1 MLSFKPALVMIVLGL
16 LLPPLSACGFQ
27 PLYTNNG
34 VNTAASFND
43 IGINSIPDQSGVTL
57 RNHLLDMLYTTG
69 EPHSP
74 KYTLAITQL
83 KKSVSSFG
91 IKKSATSTRGQ
102 IDMSAQMTLTD
113 NTTGAA
119 VLKRT
124 IRAAADFNR
133 LDNEYATQVSE
144 ESVTENLLAEMSG
157 NIKTELA
164 LHFSRTAT
172 PAP

>member
-1 MLSFKPALVMIVLGL
+1 MLSFKPAHTIVILGL
-16 LLPPLSACGFQ
+16 LLLPLSACGFQ

-34 VNTAASFND
+34 VNTATSFND
-43 IGINSIPDQSGVTL
+43 IGINNIPDQSGVML
-57 RNHLLDMLYTTG
+57 RNHLLDILYTTG

-74 KYTLAITQL
+74 KYSLVITQL

-102 IDMSAQMTLTD
+102 IDMTAQMALTD
-113 NTTGAA
+113 NTTGTV

-144 ESVTENLLAEMSG
+144 ESVTENLLAEMSES
-157 NIKTELA
+157 IKTELA
-164 LHFSRTAT
+164 LHFSRTASPT
-172 PAP
+172 P